1 MHPRI
6 LLLETASRRCDVA
19 YVEGDRCVAEKGSLN
34 PQGFQHA
41 EKLHVYIQEVLRQAG
56 MRVADLDAIALSAG
70 PGSYTG
76 LRIGASAAKG
86 LVAPH
91 GLPLIAYS
99 SLEALAVGARETLG
113 NSTEP
118 YGIWAAMDARR
129 MEVYSA
135 LFAATGER
143 WTADAPQLLEE
154 APILEGFPEGL
165 PIYGVGDGVEKAQVG
180 WPALRRLPL
189 DYAQARHGAPLALR
203 AWEQKDFVD
212 AAAFTPYYLKAFR
225 AGVPRL
231 GLPKL

>member
-19 YVEGDRCVAEKGSLN
+19 LIEGDQCIAERGSVDL
-34 PQGFQHA
+34 QGFQHA
-41 EKLHVYIQEVLRQAG
+41 EKLHVYIEDVLRHAD
-56 MRVADLDAIALSAG
+56 MRVADLDAVGISAG

-99 SLEALAVGARETLG
+99 SLEALAVGARESLG
-113 NSTEP
+113 SSAEP

-135 LFAATGER
+135 LFAASGER
-143 WTADAPQLLEE
+143 RTADAPQLLEE
-154 APILEGFPEGL
+154 VPILEGFPEEL
-165 PIYGVGDGVEKAQVG
+165 PIYGVGDGVEKAQTG

-203 AWEQKDFVD
+203 AWERKDFVE
-212 AAAFTPYYLKAFR
+212 AAAFTPNYLKAFR